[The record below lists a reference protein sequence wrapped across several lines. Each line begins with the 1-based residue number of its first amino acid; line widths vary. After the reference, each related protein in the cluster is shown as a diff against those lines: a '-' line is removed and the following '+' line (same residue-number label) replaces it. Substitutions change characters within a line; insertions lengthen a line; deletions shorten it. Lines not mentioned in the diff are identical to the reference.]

1 VPRDLGS
8 VGQGSNGPPV
18 PSRWSASQGQRRS
31 EGCGSSIG
39 AYTDRYAARCFHR
52 GKGAHSWERWG
63 CTLDEKLGSTF
74 ILPPLSRRQS
84 GTNIGKKTGQGD
96 AEGSGRQG
104 WQNVGSNNVQWKSI
118 QNESAAWDGGWRVQ
132 KLRATGYESWS
143 EHRKAGHG
151 SGIVINNMDIFAS
164 CIKDRPEWPQKHQ
177 RRTPLRYLTQWV
189 PAGVPEGTRRS
200 SGDAVKKQRGTG
212 PTPPVVKP
220 PRNQHRVR
228 AGARGWLS
236 LNPDAPILP
245 KRTHMEGRSKGLK
258 ENREGKKGGWVD
270 SRRIKADANAE
281 AQRRVFGLC
290 TEWQE
295 TSVGIHI

>member
-1 VPRDLGS
+1 LGS

-52 GKGAHSWERWG
+52 GSLRKALVAHSWERWG

-104 WQNVGSNNVQWKSI
+104 WQNLGSNNVQWKSI

-132 KLRATGYESWS
+132 KLRAAEAPTEDTV
-143 EHRKAGHG
+143 AVFDPMG
-151 SGIVINNMDIFAS
+151 SRR
-164 CIKDRPEWPQKHQ
+164 RPRGNATVEWGCSQE
-177 RRTPLRYLTQWV
+177 
-189 PAGVPEGTRRS
+189 A
-200 SGDAVKKQRGTG
+200 A
-212 PTPPVVKP
+212 KP

-245 KRTHMEGRSKGLK
+245 KRTHMEGRGKRLK
-258 ENREGKKGGWVD
+258 EKREGKNGWMG
-270 SRRIKADANAE
+270 KY
-281 AQRRVFGLC
+281 L
-290 TEWQE
+290 
-295 TSVGIHI
+295 H